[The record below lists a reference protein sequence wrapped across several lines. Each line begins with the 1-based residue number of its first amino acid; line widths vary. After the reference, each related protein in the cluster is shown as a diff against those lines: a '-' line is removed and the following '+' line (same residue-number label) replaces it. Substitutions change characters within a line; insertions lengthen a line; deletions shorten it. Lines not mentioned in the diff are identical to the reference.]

1 MRESL
6 AAQWL
11 GLGAVTAGDPGSISD
26 QRTEILEAA
35 QHSQKEKQSP
45 RVKTAYCYHLTGSGA
60 RGHSRSCWCLG
71 CERRVEEGRCQD
83 RRDNVGTKQLARC
96 ARVVSAERLAHVE
109 LLSVLCEPGGRA
121 ICCGQ
126 VSEDWNRCPGAGEVE
141 SCRGQLTPGTMAS
154 WAPNI
159 LVWDVLCRGRG
170 DRCWSRFL
178 RKSGRMSRTEGQ
190 RGKAV
195 EGPGASTA
203 VTMPCAVWRPGAGS
217 REALVHVGKPGA
229 RGSG

>member
-1 MRESL
+1 M
-6 AAQWL
+6 
-11 GLGAVTAGDPGSISD
+11 
-26 QRTEILEAA
+26 
-35 QHSQKEKQSP
+35 
-45 RVKTAYCYHLTGSGA
+45 
-60 RGHSRSCWCLG
+60 
-71 CERRVEEGRCQD
+71 
-83 RRDNVGTKQLARC
+83 
-96 ARVVSAERLAHVE
+96 
-109 LLSVLCEPGGRA
+109 
-121 ICCGQ
+121 
-126 VSEDWNRCPGAGEVE
+126 E

-159 LVWDVLCRGRG
+159 LVWGVLCRDRG

-229 RGSG
+229 WGSG

>member
-1 MRESL
+1 M
-6 AAQWL
+6 
-11 GLGAVTAGDPGSISD
+11 
-26 QRTEILEAA
+26 
-35 QHSQKEKQSP
+35 
-45 RVKTAYCYHLTGSGA
+45 
-60 RGHSRSCWCLG
+60 
-71 CERRVEEGRCQD
+71 
-83 RRDNVGTKQLARC
+83 GTKQLARC

-126 VSEDWNRCPGAGEVE
+126 VSEDWNRCPGAEEVE

-195 EGPGASTA
+195 EGPGTSTA
-203 VTMPCAVWRPGAGS
+203 VTCPVRSGGLEPGAGRRWS
-217 REALVHVGKPGA
+217 TWESPGPGDQGEVSGGGVAGRRRERPGRVGSCGQGV
-229 RGSG
+229 GSLSDDRAWVWAAGGERR